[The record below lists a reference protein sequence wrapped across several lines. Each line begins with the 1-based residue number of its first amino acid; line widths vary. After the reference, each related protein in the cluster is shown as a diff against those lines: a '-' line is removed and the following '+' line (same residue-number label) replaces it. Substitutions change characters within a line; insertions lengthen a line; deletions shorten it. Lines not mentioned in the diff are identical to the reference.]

1 MMAVKECMETR
12 IIEKILKILQEN
24 NLISIEEQIEAEKIL
39 HMWNL

>member
-1 MMAVKECMETR
+1 METR